1 MSKYQ
6 LAQINIAQAKYSLES
21 QEMSGFTNRLD
32 EINTIADKAE
42 GFVWR
47 LQTEEG
53 DATTLRVFPDPALIV
68 NLSVWENLEALQN
81 FIYKSMHIELMQ
93 SKKSW
98 FNKIEQASLALWW
111 VPQGHIPTV
120 DEAKEKLVLIDE
132 NGSSLKAFTFAKPF
146 PVNNS

>member
-1 MSKYQ
+1 MSGFQ
-6 LAQINIAQAKYSLES
+6 LAQINIAQAKYPLES
-21 QEMSGFTNRLD
+21 EEMSGFTNRLD
-32 EINTIADKAE
+32 EINAIADKAQ

-68 NLSVWENLEALQN
+68 NLSVWENIETLQN

-93 SKKSW
+93 SKNSW

-111 VPQGHIPTV
+111 VQKGHIPKV
-120 DEAKEKLVLIDE
+120 DEAKEKLSHIDQH
-132 NGSSLKAFTFAKPF
+132 GSSPKAFTFAKPF
-146 PVNNS
+146 NYS